1 VGEKIAPIDLSQE
14 AVTSF
19 NGATILSDDDLDI
32 SVCVCVC
39 VLYIKETPLT
49 PQVPPKKNLSQKK
62 RKEKKRKRFHHPFLR
77 FKKYSLQV

>member
-39 VLYIKETPLT
+39 VCVFYIKETPLT
-49 PQVPPKKNLSQKK
+49 PQVPPKKNSLK

-77 FKKYSLQV
+77 F